1 MAGVALITGAAIR
14 IGRAISEGLAQ
25 QGWTIAIHHYSSTDA
40 ARELVEEIGR
50 AGGRAAG
57 FDADLSQESQA
68 QSLIDRVGDELGP
81 VTCLV
86 NSASVF
92 ERDDLETVTLESW
105 THHIGVNL
113 RAPFVLTQ
121 QFSRQ
126 VPDASSGNIINI
138 LDQRVWNLTPHF
150 TSYTLSKA
158 ALWTLTQTTA
168 MALAPRIR
176 VNAIGPGAT
185 LPSRRQST
193 DEFQRQVDATPLQR
207 AVGVDEISRAVRF
220 ILDSP
225 TLTGQ
230 MIALDA
236 GQHLGNS
243 SEPVRFSE

>member
-14 IGRAISEGLAQ
+14 IGRAISERLAQ
-25 QGWTIAIHHYSSTDA
+25 EGWTVAIHHHSSTDA
-40 ARELVEEIGR
+40 AQELIDKIVS

-57 FDADLSQESQA
+57 FVADLSQEDHA
-68 QSLIDRVGDELGP
+68 QSLIDRVRDELGP

-92 ERDDLETVTLESW
+92 ERDDLDSTTLESW
-105 THHIGVNL
+105 AHHFSVNL

-121 QFSRQ
+121 QFSQQ
-126 VPDASSGNIINI
+126 VPTTSIGNIINI

-158 ALWTLTQTTA
+158 TLWTLTQTTA

-185 LPSRRQST
+185 LPSSRQSEE
-193 DEFQRQVDATPLQR
+193 EFRLQVEATPLQR
-207 AVGVDEISRAVRF
+207 PVSVDEISRAVKF

-236 GQHLGNS
+236 GQHLGGTPAPTRIN
-243 SEPVRFSE
+243 E